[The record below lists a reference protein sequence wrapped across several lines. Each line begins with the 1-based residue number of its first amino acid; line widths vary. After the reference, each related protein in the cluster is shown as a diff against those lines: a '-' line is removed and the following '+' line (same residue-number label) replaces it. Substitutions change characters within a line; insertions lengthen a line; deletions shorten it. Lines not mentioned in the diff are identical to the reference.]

1 MKKTT
6 IIFDL
11 DGTLLYTLEDLK
23 DAVNYALRTL
33 GYAEHDLDEMRRYFG
48 NGIRYAL
55 EQAEP
60 AAGEE
65 DLDRLVAL
73 FKEYYG
79 EHCMDRTRP
88 YDGIMP
94 LLAVLKGQGYRMAI
108 VSNKVDEAVKELAKQ
123 FFGEYVTVA
132 IGNRADIRRK
142 PAPDSV
148 LQAMKELGASKEESV
163 YVGDSEVDLATARA
177 AGIPCVT
184 VLWGFREKEFLVEQG
199 AEIFADMALMERE
212 GLSVPETARLLH
224 DLRQAGLN
232 LPEERLD
239 TEGCADEI
247 AAALERAKG
256 VR

>member
-60 AAGEE
+60 AAREE

-73 FKEYYG
+73 FMKE
-79 EHCMDRTRP
+79 E
-88 YDGIMP
+88 
-94 LLAVLKGQGYRMAI
+94 GYRMAI

-199 AEIFADMALMERE
+199 AEIFADR
-212 GLSVPETARLLH
+212 
-224 DLRQAGLN
+224 
-232 LPEERLD
+232 PEEVP
-239 TEGCADEI
+239 GIIMEI
-247 AAALERAKG
+247 G
-256 VR
+256 

>member
-94 LLAVLKGQGYRMAI
+94 LLAVLK
-108 VSNKVDEAVKELAKQ
+108 
-123 FFGEYVTVA
+123 
-132 IGNRADIRRK
+132 
-142 PAPDSV
+142 
-148 LQAMKELGASKEESV
+148 EE
-163 YVGDSEVDLATARA
+163 
-177 AGIPCVT
+177 
-184 VLWGFREKEFLVEQG
+184 
-199 AEIFADMALMERE
+199 
-212 GLSVPETARLLH
+212 
-224 DLRQAGLN
+224 
-232 LPEERLD
+232 
-239 TEGCADEI
+239 
-247 AAALERAKG
+247 
-256 VR
+256 